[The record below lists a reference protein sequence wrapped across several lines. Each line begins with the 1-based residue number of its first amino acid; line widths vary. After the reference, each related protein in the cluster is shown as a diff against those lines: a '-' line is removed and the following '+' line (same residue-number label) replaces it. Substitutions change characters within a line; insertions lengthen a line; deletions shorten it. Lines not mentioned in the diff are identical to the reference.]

1 MNLHG
6 KVAIVTGAGWGIGRG
21 VALRFAR
28 EGMAVV
34 ASDFG
39 DDGLDGERGTVE
51 LIEREGGR
59 AAVFAA
65 DAASADDWRALVS
78 FAEEAFGGPDVLV
91 NNAGGHWEPSF
102 PDAPPEHWRRSLDV
116 NLGGVMLGIRAALE
130 PMRRRGGGAIVNVSS
145 VAGLTRDSY
154 GAPEYAAAKAAV
166 IALTAALGSLR
177 ERDNVSVTCIC
188 PDWVATEAVL
198 RTVEAMAPAERE
210 QQPLVPVDEIADLVV
225 GLARDETRAGRVL
238 VRWADEEAARLLP
251 QERL

>member
-1 MNLHG
+1 LQLNG

-39 DDGLDGERGTVE
+39 EDGLGGARETVE

-59 AAVFAA
+59 GAVFAA
-65 DAASADDWRALVS
+65 DAASADDWRSLVA
-78 FAEEAFGGPDVLV
+78 FAQDTFGGLDVLV

-102 PDAPPEHWRRSLDV
+102 PDAPPGHWRRTLDV
-116 NLGGVMLGIRAALE
+116 NLGGVMLGISTSLE
-130 PMRRRGGGAIVNVSS
+130 AMRRRGGGAIVNVSS
-145 VAGLTRDSY
+145 VAGLTRGSY

-198 RTVEAMAPAERE
+198 RTVEARSPAERE
-210 QQPLVPVDEIADLVV
+210 QQPLVPVEEIAELVV
-225 GLARDETRAGRVL
+225 GLARDETQAGRVL
-238 VRWADEEAARLLP
+238 VRWADEEGARLLP